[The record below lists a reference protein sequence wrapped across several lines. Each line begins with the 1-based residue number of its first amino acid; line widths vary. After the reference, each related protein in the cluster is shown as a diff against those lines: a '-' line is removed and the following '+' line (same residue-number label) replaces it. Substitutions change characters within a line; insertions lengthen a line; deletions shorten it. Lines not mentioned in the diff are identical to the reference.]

1 MCLIDNP
8 EASYLVLPPVA
19 DLIAAVINGLN
30 LLFGDLGALPECWG
44 CGAHLDHAV
53 GRERLERVD
62 NRCYFRLLSRCL
74 VLVTLVV
81 IMLRLAYLVE
91 PDRFIIFN

>member
-1 MCLIDNP
+1 MSSSIGNP
-8 EASYLVLPPVA
+8 EPSNLVLLPVA
-19 DLIAAVINGLN
+19 DLIAPVVNGLN
-30 LLFGDLGALPECWG
+30 LLLCDLGALPERWG

-62 NRCYFRLLSRCL
+62 WWDCFRLLGRSL

-81 IMLRLAYLVE
+81 IILRLAYLVE
-91 PDRFIIFN
+91 PERFIIY

>member
-1 MCLIDNP
+1 VSSSIGNP
-8 EASYLVLPPVA
+8 EPSNLVLPPVT
-19 DLIAAVINGLN
+19 DLIAAVVNGLN
-30 LLFGDLGALPECWG
+30 LFLCDLGALPERWG

-62 NRCYFRLLSRCL
+62 WWGCFRLLGRSL

-81 IMLRLAYLVE
+81 IILRLAYLVE
-91 PDRFIIFN
+91 PERFIIY